1 MSVAFQNFMNL
12 AIPLL
17 KNQIAPCFEAA
28 KKFELVVIKN
38 KRIVSKRTVNCL
50 SDEGFL
56 RVRLLRLYE
65 INTLIC
71 NGIKN
76 FYRDQLLAL
85 GISVF
90 PNINKSIEDALDH
103 FLTGTLKSFNS
114 VQTDIHSSELVSH
127 EDLVKWAKDLFESKG
142 YSVSLYSDD
151 ESFLIDL
158 IARINCPVCSRQ
170 IKVAVCC
177 GAQIY
182 SAEQEI
188 KEFHHTTKTQFDARV
203 YVYLKNPVLEK
214 SCLEYGIDFLS
225 PEKADVKI
233 VTRNQSIIPILS
245 RPIEGHEKA
254 FKIEV

>member
-1 MSVAFQNFMNL
+1 MNL
-12 AIPLL
+12 AIPILR
-17 KNQIAPCFEAA
+17 NQIAPCFEAA
-28 KKFELVVIKN
+28 KQFELVVIKN
-38 KRIVSKRTVNCL
+38 KRIISKRTVNCL
-50 SDEGFL
+50 SGEGFL

-65 INTLIC
+65 INSLIC

-85 GISVF
+85 GISVI
-90 PNINKSIEDALDH
+90 PNINQSIKDALNN
-103 FLTGTLKSFNS
+103 FLTGELKSIDNI
-114 VQTDIHSSELVSH
+114 QTNVHSSELVSH
-127 EDLVKWAKDLFESKG
+127 EDLVKWAKDLFTGKG
-142 YSVSLYSDD
+142 YSVSSYSDD

-158 IARINCPVCSRQ
+158 IARINCPVCNRQ

-214 SCLEYGIDFLS
+214 SCVDYGIDYLS
-225 PEKADVKI
+225 PEKADVKLE
-233 VTRNQSIIPILS
+233 VQNKSIIPILS

-254 FKIEV
+254 FRMEV

>member
-1 MSVAFQNFMNL
+1 MNL
-12 AIPLL
+12 AIPIL

-28 KKFELVVIKN
+28 KQFELVVIKN
-38 KRIVSKRTVNCL
+38 KRIISKRTVNCL
-50 SDEGFL
+50 SGEGFL

-65 INTLIC
+65 INSLIC

-85 GISVF
+85 GISVI
-90 PNINKSIEDALDH
+90 PNINQSIEDALNN
-103 FLTGTLKSFNS
+103 FLIGELKSIDNIH
-114 VQTDIHSSELVSH
+114 TDVHSSELVSH
-127 EDLVKWAKDLFESKG
+127 EDLVKWAKDLFTKKG
-142 YSVSLYSDD
+142 YSVATYSED

-158 IARINCPVCSRQ
+158 VAKINCPVCNKE

-203 YVYLKNPVLEK
+203 YVYLKNPALEK
-214 SCLEYGIDFLS
+214 SCVDYGIDYLS
-225 PEKADVKI
+225 PEKTDVKLKI
-233 VTRNQSIIPILS
+233 QNKLIIPILS

-254 FKIEV
+254 FRIEV

>member
-1 MSVAFQNFMNL
+1 MNL
-12 AIPLL
+12 AIPILR
-17 KNQIAPCFEAA
+17 NQIAPCFEAA
-28 KKFELVVIKN
+28 KQFELVVIKN
-38 KRIVSKRTVNCL
+38 KRIISKRTVNCL
-50 SDEGFL
+50 SGEGFL

-65 INTLIC
+65 INSLIC

-85 GISVF
+85 GISVI
-90 PNINKSIEDALDH
+90 PNINQSIDDALNN
-103 FLTGTLKSFNS
+103 FLTGELKSIDNI
-114 VQTDIHSSELVSH
+114 QTDIHSSELVSH
-127 EDLVKWAKDLFESKG
+127 EDLVKWAKDLFTGKG
-142 YSVSLYSDD
+142 YSVSSYSDD

-158 IARINCPVCSRQ
+158 VARINCPVCNRQ

-214 SCLEYGIDFLS
+214 SCVDYGIDYLS
-225 PEKADVKI
+225 PEKADVKLEI
-233 VTRNQSIIPILS
+233 QNKSIIPILS

-254 FKIEV
+254 FRMEV

>member
-1 MSVAFQNFMNL
+1 VLHFRLNMNL

-17 KNQIAPCFEAA
+17 RNQIAPCFEAA
-28 KKFELVVIKN
+28 KQFELVVIKN
-38 KRIVSKRTVNCL
+38 KKIVSKRTVNCL
-50 SDEGFL
+50 ASEGFL
-56 RVRLLRLYE
+56 RVRMLRLYE

-85 GISVF
+85 GISVI
-90 PNINKSIEDALDH
+90 PNINLSVEDALSH
-103 FLTGTLKSFNS
+103 FLTGKLKSVDG
-114 VQTDIHSSELVSH
+114 VQTATHSSELVSH
-127 EDLVKWAKDLFESKG
+127 EDLVKWAKDLFTSKG

-158 IARINCPVCSRQ
+158 VARINCPICNKQV
-170 IKVAVCC
+170 KVAVCC

-188 KEFHHTTKTQFDARV
+188 KEFHHITKTQFDARV

-214 SCLEYGIDFLS
+214 SCVDYGIDYLS
-225 PEKADVKI
+225 PEKADIKI
-233 VTRNQSIIPILS
+233 EDQNKSIIPILS

-254 FKIEV
+254 FRMEV

>member
-1 MSVAFQNFMNL
+1 MNL

-17 KNQIAPCFEAA
+17 RNQIAPCFEAA

-38 KRIVSKRTVNCL
+38 KKIVSKRTVNCL

-71 NGIKN
+71 SGIKN

-85 GISVF
+85 GISVI
-90 PNINKSIEDALDH
+90 PNINKSVEEALNH
-103 FLTGTLKSFNS
+103 FLSGELKSFDII
-114 VQTDIHSSELVSH
+114 QTDIHCSELVSH
-127 EDLVKWAKDLFESKG
+127 EDLVKWARDLFTSKG
-142 YSVSLYSDD
+142 YSVSSYSED

-158 IARINCPVCSRQ
+158 VARINCPVCNKQ

-188 KEFHHTTKTQFDARV
+188 KEFHHNTKTQFDARV

-214 SCLEYGIDFLS
+214 SCVDYGIDYLS

-233 VTRNQSIIPILS
+233 EAQNKSIIPILS

-254 FKIEV
+254 FKLEV

>member
-1 MSVAFQNFMNL
+1 MNL
-12 AIPLL
+12 AIPIL

-28 KKFELVVIKN
+28 KKFELVEIKN
-38 KRIVSKRTVNCL
+38 KRIVSKRTINCL
-50 SDEGFL
+50 SGEGFL

-71 NGIKN
+71 SGIKN

-85 GISVF
+85 GISVI
-90 PNINKSIEDALDH
+90 PNINQPIEETLNH
-103 FLTGTLKSFNS
+103 FLTGKLKSVDNI
-114 VQTDIHSSELVSH
+114 QTDIHSSELVSH
-127 EDLVKWAKDLFESKG
+127 EDLVKWAKDLFTSKG
-142 YSVSLYSDD
+142 YSVSSYSEN

-158 IARINCPVCSRQ
+158 VARINCPICNRQ

-203 YVYLKNPVLEK
+203 YVYLKNPLLEK
-214 SCLEYGIDFLS
+214 SCVDYGIDFLS
-225 PEKADVKI
+225 PEKADTELEVH
-233 VTRNQSIIPILS
+233 NESIIPILS

-254 FKIEV
+254 FRMGV

>member
-1 MSVAFQNFMNL
+1 MLHFKSIMNL
-12 AIPLL
+12 AIPILR
-17 KNQIAPCFEAA
+17 NQIAPCFEAA
-28 KKFELVVIKN
+28 KKFELIVIKN
-38 KRIVSKRTVNCL
+38 KRIVSKRKINCL
-50 SDEGFL
+50 SGEGFL

-71 NGIKN
+71 SGIKN

-85 GISVF
+85 GISVI
-90 PNINKSIEDALDH
+90 PNINQSIDDALNN
-103 FLTGTLKSFNS
+103 FLTGELKSVDNI
-114 VQTDIHSSELVSH
+114 QTNVHNSELVSH
-127 EDLVKWAKDLFESKG
+127 EDLVKWAKDLFANKG
-142 YSVSLYSDD
+142 YSVSVYSDD

-158 IARINCPVCSRQ
+158 VAKINCPVCNRQ

-188 KEFHHTTKTQFDARV
+188 KEFQYTTKTQFDARV

-214 SCLEYGIDFLS
+214 SCVDYGIDYLS
-225 PEKADVKI
+225 PEKVDVKI
-233 VTRNQSIIPILS
+233 EDQNKSMIPILS

-254 FKIEV
+254 FRMEV